1 MDFIE
6 GLPKLAEANNILVVV
21 DRFSKY
27 THFIP
32 LSHPFTAKQVAQVIL
47 DVIVRLHGMP
57 TSMVSDMDKIFTS
70 SFWKE
75 LFKLTN
81 TTLLTS
87 TAYHHQIDGQSE
99 RVNQCLKMFLRC
111 SVHNTPRKWKSWLP
125 LAEF

>member
-99 RVNQCLKMFLRC
+99 RVNPCLKMFLRC